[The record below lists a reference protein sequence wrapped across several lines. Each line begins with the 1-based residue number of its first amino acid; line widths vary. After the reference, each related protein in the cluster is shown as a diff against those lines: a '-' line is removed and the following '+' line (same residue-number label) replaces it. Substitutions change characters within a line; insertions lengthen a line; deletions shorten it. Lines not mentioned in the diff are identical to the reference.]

1 MDAKFNSMKKK
12 IGHWK
17 SSWALVIILFVASAI
32 AYLPLASQIG
42 FLNDDW
48 YLMYDAH
55 TQGASYFHQV
65 YNSDRPA
72 RAYVMEAAYDL
83 FGDNTFDYQLS
94 GYLFRF
100 LSAISFFWILAQIWP
115 HRRQLNFSA
124 TLLFLLYPGFLSQVN
139 PIDYQSQLF
148 SLCLAMV
155 SIALTIAAIRS
166 SNLSARILFTILSIL
181 LGIEYLALV
190 EYFIGFEVLRFAI
203 VFLLFSRSQEVS
215 LRQKILQAFWGWLPF
230 AAAPGAFLIWR
241 FFIFQTA
248 RRATDIGFQ
257 LGQLFSSP
265 LVGLWWFVYMVQ
277 DVINTLFVAWV
288 FPLYSLAFQ
297 MRLRDTLIGF
307 GLAAFVVLLVV
318 AGLRW
323 GREAG
328 LETDASSNSGWMR
341 EAYWVGFVTIV
352 AGLAPVI
359 FANRHVSFPDYSRYT
374 LAASVGVAILI
385 AAIIANLSSR
395 ALQTVLLSFLVA
407 VSVVTHYANSV
418 NAVAA
423 TSEIRNFWWQ
433 VAWRAPTIRAG
444 TTLVASYPEVGIQE
458 DYFVWGPANLI
469 YYPEK
474 QNQLPIE
481 IKLPAA
487 VLSDGAVLQIL
498 TDKGLETPERRG
510 NVLSRDF
517 SDVLFIVQTA
527 RNGCV
532 RVIDGNVPELSSQDS
547 QRTMLVAPH
556 SQIDNVIPDSNF
568 ATPPVSIFGP
578 EPTHDWCYYYE
589 SAALARQRGNW
600 SSIPGLRDEALSLG
614 FYPNDSVEWMPF
626 LQAYTVLG
634 DLEGLRSLKNIILA
648 DRYLTQE
655 TCQILTGMTKTYEI
669 APDVQSF
676 VQKSFCE

>member
-1 MDAKFNSMKKK
+1 MDDKFNSLKNK
-12 IGHWK
+12 IGHWR
-17 SSWALVIILFVASAI
+17 SYWALGIILFIVSAL
-32 AYLPLASQIG
+32 AYLSLARKIG
-42 FLNDDW
+42 YLNDDW

-72 RAYVMEAAYDL
+72 RAYVMQAAYTL
-83 FGDNTFDYQLS
+83 FGDNSLYYQLS

-100 LSAISFFWILAQIWP
+100 LSAISFFWILVQIWP

-166 SNLSARILFTILSIL
+166 FNLSARILFTILSVL
-181 LGIEYLALV
+181 LGVAYLALV
-190 EYFIGFEVLRFAI
+190 DYFIGFEVFRFAI
-203 VFLLFSRSQEVS
+203 VFLLISRVQVNS
-215 LRQKILQAFWGWLPF
+215 LRDKIVQTFFRWLPF
-230 AAAPGAFLIWR
+230 AAAPGIFLIWR
-241 FFIFQTA
+241 LFVFQTA

-265 LVGLWWFVYMVQ
+265 LVGLWWLVYVIQ
-277 DVINTLFVAWV
+277 DTTKTLFVAWAY
-288 FPLYSLAFQ
+288 PLYSMAFQ
-297 MRLRDTLIGF
+297 MRLRDTLVGF
-307 GLAAFVVLLVV
+307 GFAAFSVLLVIV
-318 AGLRW
+318 GIRMARKD
-323 GREAG
+323 ES
-328 LETDASSNSGWMR
+328 ETVINSNWMR
-341 EAYWVGFVTIV
+341 EAYWIGLVAIV
-352 AGLAPVI
+352 SGLIPVI
-359 FANRHVSFPDYSRYT
+359 LANRHVSFPDYSRYT
-374 LAASVGVAILI
+374 LSASVGVAILI

-433 VAWRAPTIRAG
+433 VAWRAPNIRAG

-469 YYPEK
+469 YYPAK
-474 QNQLPIE
+474 QSQVPIE

-487 VLSDGAVLQIL
+487 VLSDDAVLQIL

-510 NVLSRDF
+510 NVLTRDF
-517 SDVLFIVQTA
+517 SNILFIVQTA

-532 RVIDGNVPELSSQDS
+532 RVIDGNAPELSSQDA

-556 SQIDNVIPDSNF
+556 SQIKNVIPDSNF
-568 ATPPVSIFGP
+568 STPPVSVFGP
-578 EPTHDWCYYYE
+578 EPAHDWCYYYE
-589 SAALARQRGNW
+589 SAALARQRGDWN
-600 SSIPGLRDEALSLG
+600 SIPELREAALSQG
-614 FYPNDSVEWMPF
+614 FYPSDSIEWMPF

-634 DLEGLRSLKNIILA
+634 DLEGLRPLKNIILA

-655 TCQILTGMTKTYEI
+655 TCQILTGMAKTYEI

-676 VQKSFCE
+676 IQKSFCE